1 MTKIAEA
8 RNMSVCDMSF
18 ADVSLPPAAS
28 SPSARRR
35 LPHQP
40 STPASIRA
48 GDPRIGGEPN
58 VQVTPGAIT
67 IRNQPFLSIVR
78 WAYDV
83 PPAQI
88 DGPSGLLQN
97 RFDVIAKSSTPAD
110 ETQMRLMLQTLLAD
124 RFGLKTHKE
133 ARVMQ
138 VYAMMLA
145 KNGPKFQESPTEG
158 TFVLERTSPA
168 VLNAH
173 HARMSDLAQG
183 ISGEIGR
190 PVIDAT
196 GLKGRYEIH
205 MDITPY
211 LTQPS
216 AGSNGGQVD
225 LPGILFTGLQDILG
239 LKLESRKES
248 VDMLVID
255 HADKSPSEN

>member
-1 MTKIAEA
+1 MRHVVYRCIVAAACFLSVIQAQTPAPAFEA
-8 RNMSVCDMSF
+8 
-18 ADVSLPPAAS
+18 
-28 SPSARRR
+28 
-35 LPHQP
+35 
-40 STPASIRA
+40 ASIRA

-58 VQVTPGAIT
+58 VQVTPGALT
-67 IRNQPFLSIVR
+67 IRNQPFFLLVQ

-88 DGPSGLLQN
+88 DGPAWF
-97 RFDVIAKSSTPAD
+97 RDTPFDVVAKAAGPAD
-110 ETQMRLMLQTLLAD
+110 ETQLRLMLQTLLAQ
-124 RFGLKTHKE
+124 RFGLKLHKE

-138 VYAMMLA
+138 VYAMTLA
-145 KNGPKFQESPTEG
+145 KGGPKFQESPTEG
-158 TFVLERTSPA
+158 TFELERTNRA

-190 PVIDAT
+190 PVVDET

-205 MDITPY
+205 MDISPY

-216 AGSNGGQVD
+216 AGNNGVQVD
-225 LPGILFTGLQDILG
+225 MLGILFTGLQDILG

-255 HADKSPSEN
+255 HAEKSPTEN